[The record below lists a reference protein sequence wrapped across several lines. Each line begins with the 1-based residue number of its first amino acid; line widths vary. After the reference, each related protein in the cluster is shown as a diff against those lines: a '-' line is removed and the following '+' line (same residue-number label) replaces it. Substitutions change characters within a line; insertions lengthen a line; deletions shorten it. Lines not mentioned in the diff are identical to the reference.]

1 MLNIVALIFSLLK
14 SITDYIKIG
23 GPEDGTKV
31 F

>member
-1 MLNIVALIFSLLK
+1 MLNIVALNVSLLK

-23 GPEDGTKV
+23 GPENRTKV